1 MELCTCR
8 MCGFSFYK
16 RIETNLCDECA
27 KKSEDMYDKIVRY
40 LKEYPNS
47 NALQISEYLN
57 IPAYD
62 VLTFL
67 DNGQLERS
75 HGVFEQIPDEP
86 DYNVGFITK
95 NDET

>member
-16 RIETNLCDECA
+16 RIETNLCDDCA

-47 NALQISEYLN
+47 NALQISDYLN

-75 HGVFEQIPDEP
+75 NGVFEQIPDEP
-86 DYNVGFITK
+86 DFRLRGIPK
-95 NDET
+95 NPD